1 MMIVVAVALL
11 NDRGEVLVAQRRADQ
26 SFPGDTLPFQKS
38 THAVHAARTAALF
51 QICPALSIFQK

>member
-26 SFPGDTLPFQKS
+26 SFPGAT
-38 THAVHAARTAALF
+38 
-51 QICPALSIFQK
+51 